1 MASSPLPCPLIHRLI
16 NGGRKEERPGL
27 ARKTKDALVARGTR
41 KKAEACSSRKG
52 GPCRGWQ
59 EGART
64 SQREGQN
71 ARQGQGHRVRS
82 RREVGEGRCKDR
94 GTGQGQRGKD
104 RQSQRIKMKS
114 NRAKEGM
121 DRDGDMQ
128 GRRQREAR
136 LWSARPA
143 LLSAY
148 YVLALLCAP
157 ISSSWQP

>member
-1 MASSPLPCPLIHRLI
+1 ME
-16 NGGRKEERPGL
+16 EERKRDPGWPERQRMRWWRE
-27 ARKTKDALVARGTR
+27 APG